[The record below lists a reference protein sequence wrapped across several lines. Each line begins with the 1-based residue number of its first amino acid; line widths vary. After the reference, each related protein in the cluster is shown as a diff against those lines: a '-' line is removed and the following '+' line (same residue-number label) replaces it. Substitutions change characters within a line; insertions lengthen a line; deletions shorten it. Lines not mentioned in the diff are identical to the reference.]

1 MGSDWKRL
9 IYLICAIQVGA
20 GITIIGILSFIPLF
34 LVDLGL
40 HDQGEAA
47 MWAGIVSGVT
57 PCMVALSAPFWS
69 RKANEIGPRKVML
82 FILLTLMVS
91 VGVCGFTQTPLQL
104 LALRTLQ
111 GLVGG
116 YVPIGLAIIILV
128 TPEEK
133 VPWAM
138 GLYQASM
145 VMGLVFG
152 PLMGGLA
159 ADLLGYRAPFFLF
172 SALSGFCLLGVYFL
186 MPNLQ
191 FTHKVDEKESQ
202 LSLIKSFLSI
212 PAVRLLV
219 GMQFLCNFGIT
230 GIGPILPLYI
240 KHYMNVNDEYV
251 ATIVGVIIF
260 GAGIFSALASLSIG
274 HFSKR
279 LSMPRILLMA
289 TCAVGGFFVLQY
301 IVPSVWALGTFRAIA
316 GFFMG
321 FITPIANTLISQ
333 AVPVERRGI
342 VFGAVSSVAMMGNVL
357 GPVIS
362 GMIARGFGY
371 GAVFW
376 STAGIFFVAALF
388 IYQNLIRKSI

>member
-82 FILLTLMVS
+82 FILLTLTVS

-111 GLVGG
+111 GGLVGG

-152 PLMGGLA
+152 PPSWADWRRTCWGIGLH
-159 ADLLGYRAPFFLF
+159 F
-172 SALSGFCLLGVYFL
+172 SSFPPCRDFACWGVYFL

-251 ATIVGVIIF
+251 ATIVGGVIIF

-333 AVPVERRGI
+333 AVPVERRGYCLWRCI
-342 VFGAVSSVAMMGNVL
+342 QCGDDGECSGA
-357 GPVIS
+357 
-362 GMIARGFGY
+362 GY
-371 GAVFW
+371 QRYDCTWFRIWCGLLEYGRHFLC
-376 STAGIFFVAALF
+376 GCI
-388 IYQNLIRKSI
+388 IYLPKSDP